1 MHVAALVD
9 TGSSINVISKNLYD
23 SIPEQFKLSF
33 KHLSSSEIRLANNQL
48 IRIEGVASLQIQVP
62 QGTHIVEVYILRNTS
77 HPLILGTNYLRE
89 NNIVLDFSN
98 FSSDAKSVS
107 VQTQKRLTI
116 EPNSELIVYGKVPN
130 YVTHGLNGICSNSKF
145 AVNKGLM
152 VAKCLVT
159 VPYNQSPCESS

>member
-98 FSSDAKSVS
+98 FLAVLNLSVC
-107 VQTQKRLTI
+107 KLK
-116 EPNSELIVYGKVPN
+116 ND
-130 YVTHGLNGICSNSKF
+130 
-145 AVNKGLM
+145 
-152 VAKCLVT
+152 
-159 VPYNQSPCESS
+159 